1 MMCREYTR
9 RTPVRQLPWPAALPT
24 GYAPSL
30 LGVLVFAAGGVGDL
44 LWHEFFGVEA
54 GVEAPFSP
62 SHLALGIGL
71 GLITTVALRGTAWS
85 IHLWTGVIVEAG
97 LAGCC

>member
-1 MMCREYTR
+1 MRLRCWACWS
-9 RTPVRQLPWPAALPT
+9 LPRVAWAIC
-24 GYAPSL
+24 S
-30 LGVLVFAAGGVGDL
+30 
-44 LWHEFFGVEA
+44 EFFGVEA

-71 GLITTVALRGTAWS
+71 GLITTVALRGTTWS